1 MLCESWCATW
11 ACDGSAWC
19 KLGAVPDKCL
29 GCHAAATAA
38 PAPTCESWCA
48 TWTCDSEWCAGGE
61 KPKACQSCDST
72 AAQTREST
80 AGAQAPARLHESKG
94 ARGPV
99 IDVDAPPPAVAD
111 GKTGGAGGVVDAW
124 HLPSW
129 PMPIASCSDPQ
140 RMSCHVAPG
149 SWIGEAWTQTKATP
163 RGPGPTRAIDQKRG
177 IAITGST
184 RMFYSSLVPSPEQAA
199 KMQWSD
205 VAYEKLA
212 LLDKS
217 LSFTID
223 MSAVP
228 CGCNAALYLVQM
240 DMPSGDDGSGYCD
253 IQGFD
258 DPSMKACTELDVI
271 EGNQKALQSTLHTTP
286 GKGEDGRCN
295 QDGCAANWGRHEE
308 TNPAYGLPNTKGVP
322 SHTIDSSK
330 PLRVTATFTSK
341 RINWYDDAGCAFEV
355 EVAQGDRRVKL
366 LDSTRDGNGVDRTPR
381 PFASAD
387 LQRTYE
393 AVTNG
398 LVLVASLWTTDDLS
412 WLDGGCDAEYPKCV
426 LNETTVAITNLSIA
440 PLFTTSS
447 LAPPPQWP
455 LPPPPSPAPATPPQ
469 YEFVPMPRPP
479 PPPYTDPA
487 PAPLKASPSPS
498 PAVDNRTSMGIS
510 ALFVVAAVAIFFC
523 CLGGFGGRRKAAG
536 ATPRPRASKT
546 RSKAGFARVASM
558 EETDEND
565 GEEEEDASLHSRTPG
580 CARRSSS
587 AGVEAA
593 EVEAP
598 EVEVE
603 EAEAAEDEP
612 EAPRVEKA
620 RADAEHRV
628 KAEAESRARA
638 ALAAREAAREAAR
651 QAAAVEAESRAKNAR
666 AREERARAKEEHERR
681 LAEAR
686 ALAKANKAAKE
697 GSGVERHEEEQ
708 VLTFSAS
715 SRR

>member
-1 MLCESWCATW
+1 
-11 ACDGSAWC
+11 
-19 KLGAVPDKCL
+19 
-29 GCHAAATAA
+29 
-38 PAPTCESWCA
+38 
-48 TWTCDSEWCAGGE
+48 
-61 KPKACQSCDST
+61 
-72 AAQTREST
+72 
-80 AGAQAPARLHESKG
+80 
-94 ARGPV
+94 
-99 IDVDAPPPAVAD
+99 
-111 GKTGGAGGVVDAW
+111 
-124 HLPSW
+124 
-129 PMPIASCSDPQ
+129 
-140 RMSCHVAPG
+140 
-149 SWIGEAWTQTKATP
+149 
-163 RGPGPTRAIDQKRG
+163 
-177 IAITGST
+177 
-184 RMFYSSLVPSPEQAA
+184 MFYSSLVPSPEQAA

-212 LLDKS
+212 PLDKS

-330 PLRVTATFTSK
+330 PLHVTATFTSK

-412 WLDGGCDAEYPKCV
+412 WLDGGCDAEYPK
-426 LNETTVAITNLSIA
+426 
-440 PLFTTSS
+440 
-447 LAPPPQWP
+447 
-455 LPPPPSPAPATPPQ
+455 
-469 YEFVPMPRPP
+469 
-479 PPPYTDPA
+479 
-487 PAPLKASPSPS
+487 
-498 PAVDNRTSMGIS
+498 
-510 ALFVVAAVAIFFC
+510 
-523 CLGGFGGRRKAAG
+523 
-536 ATPRPRASKT
+536 
-546 RSKAGFARVASM
+546 
-558 EETDEND
+558 
-565 GEEEEDASLHSRTPG
+565 
-580 CARRSSS
+580 SSS

-638 ALAAREAAREAAR
+638 ALAAREAAR